1 MNAVVRK
8 KHGGLMLTNEVI
20 ETHLASLRAG
30 QEDLREDVRELR
42 ADNKSIRDKIDA
54 VDTKLTQEIRAVEKK
69 LDEKIDE
76 KFSTL
81 DAKIDKTFGTLD
93 AKIDKT
99 FGTLDAKIDAINA
112 NLNEKIMQLSN
123 AVAGLAGMQK
133 ATIWLIGIFGSLG
146 TVGKILHWF

>member
-93 AKIDKT
+93 AKID
-99 FGTLDAKIDAINA
+99 AINA